1 MSFPMLPCIYKQL
14 FGISC
19 PLCGFQRSLLCLL
32 QGNIFDC
39 IKFFPPFFLFAL
51 HCGSLF
57 CLLFAKEV
65 VKFSFSQSALDL
77 SCGFACRKCNLPKFG
92 RALIVVE

>member
-1 MSFPMLPCIYKQL
+1 MSFPMLPCISKQL

-39 IKFFPPFFLFAL
+39 IKFFPPFFF
-51 HCGSLF
+51 
-57 CLLFAKEV
+57 LLFTV
-65 VKFSFSQSALDL
+65 VVSFVCYL
-77 SCGFACRKCNLPKFG
+77 RKKSLNFRFLKVLWICLAVLLVGNAIYQNLAG
-92 RALIVVE
+92 L